1 MKKIYWILLALIG
14 AGMSFTACNEEEPF
28 STATADDEPR
38 IIAPTFPELENNGNM
53 KTFME
58 LDRDKLLSITVTTT
72 PADYTSVIWYLDGIE
87 VGTEKTLEM
96 YLNAGIY
103 NLKVV
108 VSTPSGKST
117 SRETLIK
124 IKPLGEDPQSEE
136 KVSERLVSAGEYAT
150 ISGTNL
156 DKVKKITLQRIN
168 VAESKSD
175 SESSVIEIPESDI
188 NTSSSTSV
196 HFYLPDN
203 IAAGTYR
210 VTLIDAEGNEFG
222 ANTIEVTQGALVK
235 ALSGNNRPN
244 TEWTLTGLNLEHV
257 TSLTV
262 GNVIINSFVTQNESV
277 LKFTCPDL
285 EDGEYKLS
293 GKTKDD
299 ENLKF
304 LVGDIMAEEMNVMV
318 ECTAIVTT
326 FPQKLS
332 SGNSF
337 SLIGRNLD
345 LVASI
350 SLGTNNVKISDITSE
365 SVSLVCPDLENGEY
379 ELSGKDVNGR
389 NVKFKTQEGYSEKI
403 IILLDNQVT
412 ETVMWEGEHYVSWH
426 LEEGN
431 SNRLFDKIQ
440 SQVESLPLGTV
451 LKVYYRIKAE
461 DFENNADKPC
471 QISVSDG
478 WWEAL
483 PGYPQRDIYNDGV
496 FEIIIS
502 QEIINKLQEHNGF
515 LCVGHGYYVDRVTY
529 EQ

>member
-38 IIAPTFPELENNGNM
+38 IIAPTFPELDNNGNM

-72 PADYTSVIWYLDGIE
+72 PADYTSVVWYLDGIE

-96 YLNAGIY
+96 NLNTGIY

-136 KVSERLVSAGEYAT
+136 KVSERLVSAGGYAT

-175 SESSVIEIPESDI
+175 SESFVIEIPESDI
-188 NTSSSTSV
+188 TSSSTSV
-196 HFYLPDN
+196 SFSLPGN

-222 ANTIEVTQGALVK
+222 ANTIEVTQGTLVK

-262 GNVIINSFVTQNESV
+262 GNVIINSFVTKNESV

-350 SLGTNNVKISDITSE
+350 SLGTNNVEISDRTSE
-365 SVSLVCPDLENGEY
+365 SLSFVCPDLENGEY

-389 NVKFKTQEGYSEKI
+389 NVKFKTQEGD
-403 IILLDNQVT
+403 L
-412 ETVMWEGEHYVSWH
+412 
-426 LEEGN
+426 
-431 SNRLFDKIQ
+431 DKIVMLVDN
-440 SQVESLPLGTV
+440 SVVETEMWSGHHYLSWDLEDGDPNKTFTAVQTEIQNLPVGTK
-451 LKVYYRIKAE
+451 LKVYYSINPDDNYHKMGAKSAYWS
-461 DFENNADKPC
+461 N
-471 QISVSDG
+471 
-478 WWEAL
+478 L
-483 PGYPQRDIYNDGV
+483 PGYDEIEVYDSGV
-496 FEIIIS
+496 LEIIIT
-502 QEIINKLQEHNGF
+502 QEIIDKLVSESGF
-515 LCVGHGYYVDRVTY
+515 IVVGFGVYIDRVTY
-529 EQ
+529 

>member
-38 IIAPTFPELENNGNM
+38 IIAPTFPELEKNGNM
-53 KTFME
+53 KIFME

-72 PADYTSVIWYLDGIE
+72 PADYTSVVWYLDGIE

-96 YLNAGIY
+96 NLNAGTY

-136 KVSERLVSAGEYAT
+136 KVSERLVSAGEFAT
-150 ISGTNL
+150 IRGTNL

-175 SESSVIEIPESDI
+175 SEGSVIEIQESDVNADPSGSFVSFELPAGI
-188 NTSSSTSV
+188 SV
-196 HFYLPDN
+196 
-203 IAAGTYR
+203 GTYR
-210 VTLIDAEGNEFG
+210 VTLIDADGNEFG

-235 ALSGNNRPN
+235 ALSGNNRPK
-244 TEWTLTGLNLEHV
+244 TEWTLTGLNLNQIA
-257 TSLTV
+257 SLTV
-262 GNVIINSFVTQNESV
+262 GDKTINSFDYQSSST

-350 SLGTNNVKISDITSE
+350 SLGTNNVKISDKTSE

-389 NVKFKTQEGYSEKI
+389 NVRFKTQEGYSEKM
-403 IILLDNQVT
+403 IILIDNQVT

-426 LEEGN
+426 LEVGN
-431 SNRLFDKIQ
+431 SNRIFDKIQ
-440 SQVESLPLGTV
+440 FQVESLPLGTV

-461 DFENNADKPC
+461 DFENNAGKPC
-471 QISVSDG
+471 QISVKDG
-478 WWEAL
+478 WWEPL

-529 EQ
+529 E